1 MCGEQRFLVRK
12 LMDDSWTRGQG
23 KPRTGSIRKRELEA
37 DIGSIWTGAFALT
50 ERRKRKT
57 RSTKLGQMN
66 SENQVV
72 LLFTYTKPCYQNRDL
87 LNSIIAS
94 RF

>member
-1 MCGEQRFLVRK
+1 MCGEQRSLVRK
-12 LMDDSWTRGQG
+12 LMDYSWTRGRC
-23 KPRTGSIRKRELEA
+23 KPRMEGVRKRELEA

-72 LLFTYTKPCYQNRDL
+72 LLFTYTKPCHQNLDL